1 MSKRAPSTA
10 QLLVI
15 AGFALSCFG
24 ILLFL
29 WITFGGPTPF
39 KAKTYEVKVPFQ
51 EATQL
56 AQQSD
61 VRISGVSVG
70 KVQNIEESPDGQQAE
85 ATIDIEDKYA
95 PIPKGTR
102 AILRTKTLL
111 GETYVELTPGNSNG
125 PQLHDGAT
133 LAKANVAES
142 VQLDEIFRTFDKPT
156 RAAFQEWMQ
165 EGATAIAGQGQSL
178 STAFAELDPFFG
190 EFDKLF
196 RLLDTQRLAVKQLFS
211 NGTTTFRALR
221 GREGQLASLIRS
233 SNAVFSTTAARDRD
247 IEALFRA
254 FPTFEDEQRLTFNR
268 LKRFALNSD
277 PLFRQLVPAAEQ
289 LSPTLIAFSRLA
301 PQAKGLFEGLEP
313 VIDRAPNG
321 LGSLR
326 RFLRSDFPVLL
337 RAVDPFLRNLNPL
350 ISGLGLYKRE
360 FAGLLGNATSAFN
373 AVHLSSQGKQVHY
386 LRLLGP
392 FSPDS
397 LAGYSNRLTVNR
409 NSAYSRPGAYSR
421 LTKGLLNF
429 DTRQCSSGITAHL
442 DPDTPNESAFNER
455 TEGDVEK
462 ATDFYERLK
471 AFAFGGQEDSA
482 SIPAPGCEQQAP
494 LEPIYGSGPATTYQ
508 HTFEQGNEPP
518 ASRDSSGAAPRK
530 RGGLSAAPF
539 DFHLRRKRLS
549 SVPASASE
557 CRERRGRP

>member
-1 MSKRAPSTA
+1 MSKKAPSTA

-39 KAKTYEVKVPFQ
+39 KAKPYELKVPFQ

-70 KVQNIEESPDGQQAE
+70 KVQNIEESPDGKQAQ

-95 PIPKGTR
+95 PLPQGTR

-111 GETYVELTPGNSNG
+111 GETYVELTPGDSQG
-125 PQLHDGAT
+125 PTLHDGAT
-133 LAKANVAES
+133 LARANVAES

-178 STAFAELDPFFG
+178 STAFAEFNPVFG
-190 EFDKLF
+190 EFDRLF
-196 RLLDTQRLAVKQLFS
+196 RLLDTQRRAVQQLFR

-221 GREGQLASLIRS
+221 GREGQLAGLIRN
-233 SNAVFSTTAARDRD
+233 SNAVFSTTAARNRD

-268 LKRFALNSD
+268 LKAFALNSD
-277 PLFRQLVPAAEQ
+277 PLFRQLVPAAKQ
-289 LSPTLIAFSRLA
+289 LSPTLVAFSRLA
-301 PQAKGLFEGLEP
+301 PQAKGLFNGLET
-313 VIDRAPNG
+313 VIDRAPTG

-337 RAVDPFLRNLNPL
+337 RAVDPFLRNLNPI
-350 ISGLGLYKRE
+350 ISGLGLYKNE
-360 FAGLLGNATSAFN
+360 FTSLLGNVASATN
-373 AVHLSSQGKQVHY
+373 GVHLSAAGEQIHV

-392 FSPDS
+392 LGPES
-397 LAGYSNRLTVNR
+397 LATYDTRTTTNR
-409 NSAYSRPGAYSR
+409 NSAYSRPRYAER
-421 LTKGLLNF
+421 LAKGLLNF
-429 DTRQCSSGITAHL
+429 HTSQCSSGITAHL
-442 DPDTPNESAFNER
+442 NPDTPNESAFNQR
-455 TEGDVEK
+455 TEGDTKK
-462 ATDFYERLK
+462 AASFFERLK
-471 AFAFGGQEDSA
+471 HYAFAGQEDSS
-482 SIPAPGCEQQAP
+482 SIPAPGCSPQPP
-494 LEPIYGSGPATTYQ
+494 LAPIYGSGAATTYQ
-508 HTFEQGNEPP
+508 HTFEQPGE
-518 ASRDSSGAAPRK
+518 
-530 RGGLSAAPF
+530 
-539 DFHLRRKRLS
+539 
-549 SVPASASE
+549 
-557 CRERRGRP
+557 